1 MIAKVYSAIPDGY
14 NGHIV
19 EVEGDSSKSLPSFN
33 IVGMANK
40 TISEARERVRAA
52 IVNSNL
58 IFPTKKVTVNLA
70 PAELVKNGSH
80 LDLPIA
86 LAVLMVSSQLLQ
98 TDLDG
103 KLFVGELSLD
113 GFTKPIRG
121 IINIVEAARQAG
133 FSEIYLPYSNLPQA
147 SLIPNIKTTGVKS
160 LSELLLH
167 LRGIKPIPK
176 SSVDIV
182 NLPSTNSR
190 LSTTISVKTT
200 TPIVEKTKTD
210 LNRSTTTEPY
220 PQLDDIIGQKLAKRA
235 LTIALAGRHNILL
248 SGPPG
253 AGKTL
258 LARASAS
265 LLPSLSIEEQITIT
279 KIHSLC
285 HISEEI
291 PTTRPF
297 RAPHHT
303 ASNAA
308 LIGGGPY
315 AIPGEISLSHR
326 GILLLDEFPEFSRTV
341 IEALR
346 QPLEQHT
353 ISIARAQRHVTY
365 PADFI
370 LIATMNPCPCGF
382 LGDPSGKCTCSQQQI
397 QNYHKKLSGPILDR
411 IDLTINVDKITCNN
425 LDTHYS
431 AMHTR
436 ATEHNVVKKTITD
449 STALQAV
456 RYRNPLLSNSTLS
469 PQQIHQY
476 LHPTPAAKKLLNT
489 ASSEL
494 DLSNRSYFKVLK
506 VAQTIADLD
515 KVEQIQP
522 EHISEA
528 LSLRQRLK

>member
-19 EVEGDSSKSLPSFN
+19 EVEGDSSKSLPAFN

-58 IFPTKKVTVNLA
+58 IFPAKKVTVNLA

-86 LAVLMVSSQLLQ
+86 LAVLTVSNQLLQ
-98 TDLDG
+98 DDLEG

-133 FSEIYLPYSNLPQA
+133 FSEVFLPYSNLAQA
-147 SLIPNIKTTGVKS
+147 SLVPNIQITGVKS

-167 LRGIKPIPK
+167 LRGIK
-176 SSVDIV
+176 
-182 NLPSTNSR
+182 L
-190 LSTTISVKTT
+190 ISPPNTPVPVKIT
-200 TPIVEKTKTD
+200 TPLLSNVVKNTKTD
-210 LNRSTTTEPY
+210 GDTSQTSSSPT
-220 PQLDDIIGQKLAKRA
+220 LDDIYGQHLAKRA
-235 LTIALAGRHNILL
+235 LTIALSGRHNILF

-253 AGKTL
+253 AGKTM
-258 LARASAS
+258 LARAAAT
-265 LLPSLSIEEQITIT
+265 LLPPPSIEEQISIT

-285 HISEEI
+285 STSEEI
-291 PTTRPF
+291 FSTRPF
-297 RAPHHT
+297 RDPHHS

-315 AIPGEISLSHR
+315 AAPGEISLAHR

-346 QPLEQHT
+346 QPLEHRT
-353 ISIARAQRHVTY
+353 ISIARAQQRVTY

-370 LIATMNPCPCGF
+370 LIATMNPCPCGHY
-382 LGDPSGKCTCSQQQI
+382 GDPTTECTCAQQQI
-397 QNYHKKLSGPILDR
+397 LQYRKKLSGPILDR
-411 IDLTINVDKITCNN
+411 IDLIVNVERTPHTELCPKPPSAASEHAVVENTIAEATQRQITR
-425 LDTHYS
+425 YS
-431 AMHTR
+431 
-436 ATEHNVVKKTITD
+436 
-449 STALQAV
+449 
-456 RYRNPLLSNSTLS
+456 NPLLSNGTLL
-469 PQQIHQY
+469 PQQIQQ
-476 LHPTPAAKKLLNT
+476 HPSISPAAEKFLTSAASTLNL
-489 ASSEL
+489 SS
-494 DLSNRSYFKVLK
+494 RAYFKTLK
-506 VAQTIADLD
+506 VAQTIADLACSN
-515 KVEQIQP
+515 QIQP

-528 LSLRQRLK
+528 LSFRQILK